1 MSPLKKISIF
11 IYALHPIMYQTPIF
25 RQFQTRY
32 GEEANL
38 EVFFGSDLS
47 LRPIYFEETGTT
59 FKPDTPDL
67 LEGFNYKIL
76 QNFTFKEKSGFFS
89 RFNPG
94 IIWPLLFRRPS
105 VVLIHGYETTTAW
118 MLLLIC
124 LVLRIKL
131 MWRGEVT
138 LKDQDKI
145 RNKNFRQNVR
155 HFILKRFLS
164 CFDVLLY
171 SCRGNKEFIQH
182 IVGPSCGDKLV
193 EIPCAVNNDFFK
205 AENDR
210 LYKSKNQ
217 IRLDLGVADNEFVIA
232 FCARLTS
239 RKNPLDLLEAVAM
252 SNMPNLVILFIGDG
266 PLRSSLEKKASYL
279 GVKTI
284 FTGFVNQS
292 EVSRYYI
299 VSDCAVNISSY
310 DPSPKALNEAMNFSL
325 PVIVTEVIGTAYD
338 LVDDGGN
345 GFIIKNSDVDT
356 LSKRLKFL
364 NSNRLIAKEMGERS
378 FSRISRY
385 TMDTNAQSLW
395 SAASLAV
402 GRK

>member
-1 MSPLKKISIF
+1 
-11 IYALHPIMYQTPIF
+11 
-25 RQFQTRY
+25 
-32 GEEANL
+32 
-38 EVFFGSDLS
+38 
-47 LRPIYFEETGTT
+47 
-59 FKPDTPDL
+59 
-67 LEGFNYKIL
+67 
-76 QNFTFKEKSGFFS
+76 
-89 RFNPG
+89 
-94 IIWPLLFRRPS
+94 
-105 VVLIHGYETTTAW
+105 
-118 MLLLIC
+118 
-124 LVLRIKL
+124 
-131 MWRGEVT
+131 
-138 LKDQDKI
+138 
-145 RNKNFRQNVR
+145 
-155 HFILKRFLS
+155 
-164 CFDVLLY
+164 
-171 SCRGNKEFIQH
+171 
-182 IVGPSCGDKLV
+182 
-193 EIPCAVNNDFFK
+193 
-205 AENDR
+205 
-210 LYKSKNQ
+210 
-217 IRLDLGVADNEFVIA
+217 
-232 FCARLTS
+232 
-239 RKNPLDLLEAVAM
+239 
-252 SNMPNLVILFIGDG
+252 
-266 PLRSSLEKKASYL
+266 
-279 GVKTI
+279 VKTI